1 MKKLLTMM
9 MIGLLSAGA
18 WAIPIE
24 FTLDVYDDG
33 TYEVYA
39 RTNWDY
45 PDNTVIDPD
54 VPLAD
59 AGLQFSSVELL
70 GSNITSVT
78 SYHPLSSFGATPMKG
93 FHIEGTQLKTYGSKV
108 AAGQN
113 TTLDPSAL
121 VYGVGAWDA
130 GDVPGDNGAAQ
141 GAPFTARNM
150 PWTTN
155 GDDPGEAVFGDPGY
169 GTLIGYGTWEGEWG
183 NEDDMPNFSSLPQ
196 DSNPGAPAVAP
207 GEYTGLTGQPWGN
220 TMDQIGDPWA
230 TMDQPADL
238 ARNLIPE
245 PTSMA
250 LLGFGAVAMLRR
262 RIRR

>member
-1 MKKLLTMM
+1 MKKLLTML

-18 WAIPIE
+18 WAVPIE

-33 TYEVYA
+33 TFEVYA
-39 RTNWDY
+39 RTNWD
-45 PDNTVIDPD
+45 DPENMQI
-54 VPLAD
+54 PPAD

-70 GSNITSVT
+70 GNITSVT
-78 SYHPLSSFGATPMKG
+78 NYHPLSEFGGSGIKG
-93 FHIEGTQLKTYGSKV
+93 FTLDFTSLRTYGAKV
-108 AAGQN
+108 SAGQN
-113 TTLDPSAL
+113 TTQLGTLS
-121 VYGVGAWDA
+121 YGVGAWDA
-130 GDVPGDNGAAQ
+130 GDVPGDNGGAM
-141 GAPFTARNM
+141 GAPFTDRNM

-155 GDDPGEAVFGDPGY
+155 GDDLGEAVFGDPGY
-169 GTLIGYGTWEGEWG
+169 GTLIGYGTWEGEFG
-183 NEDDMPNFSSLPQ
+183 DEGAMPNFSSLPQ

-220 TMDQIGDPWA
+220 TFDEIGTDQA

-250 LLGFGAVAMLRR
+250 LLGFGAVAVLRR